1 MATLL
6 EQMRAEECR
15 LVNEWN
21 KLEARLAELRKW
33 MWLEQDF
40 DATRAKQ
47 GLQEGSVVALVNK
60 ES

>member
-6 EQMRAEECR
+6 EQMRAEEHR
-15 LVNEWN
+15 LVDEWI

-33 MWLEQDF
+33 MWQEQDF

-47 GLQEGSVVALVNK
+47 GLQEGLVVALVNK